1 MSASS
6 TAPSAAF
13 SILIVDDEE
22 GICNFLA
29 RALKKK
35 YAVVDTASDTVAA
48 ELLRRQKLYDLMIVD
63 INMPGQSG
71 ISWIQ
76 SFQQTL
82 PNTAIILMT
91 GFANLDNAVA
101 AVRLGVGDFILKPF
115 RLEQMQ
121 AAVDRCFES
130 LCLARQNSAYKHRLA
145 RQDGCSS
152 IIGNSASMQ
161 QVNQLIARVAATKS
175 TVLIEGETG
184 TGKEL
189 VASALHKLSGR
200 KGGFV
205 PINCAAIAP
214 ELIESELFGHLK
226 GAFTNATQARQG
238 LFSYADGGTL
248 FLDEISELP
257 LPLQGKLLRVLEE
270 STIRPLGSNRE
281 KNIDVRIVTASNK
294 PLTQLVSDK
303 LFRADLYY
311 RLNILPITLPPLR
324 NRPEDIPDL
333 CDHFIRQLAD
343 ALALEPITI
352 DAAELM
358 ALQAYQWPG
367 NVRELRNLLE
377 RAMLLSCPLKQL
389 LPSSVFQPE
398 QQPVMGF
405 PLDWD
410 LQKVQLQHL
419 EMVLNACHGNKSQ
432 AAKLLG
438 ITRKT
443 LDRKRELSTG
453 ENVRG

>member
-1 MSASS
+1 MSAIS

-48 ELLRRQKLYDLMIVD
+48 ELLRKQKLYDLMIVD

-76 SFQQTL
+76 SFQQAL
-82 PNTAIILMT
+82 PNTTIILMT

-130 LCLARQNSAYKHRLA
+130 LCLARQNSAYKHQLA

-248 FLDEISELP
+248 FLDEIGELP

-294 PLTQLVSDK
+294 PLTQLVGDK
-303 LFRADLYY
+303 LFRADL
-311 RLNILPITLPPLR
+311 
-324 NRPEDIPDL
+324 
-333 CDHFIRQLAD
+333 
-343 ALALEPITI
+343 
-352 DAAELM
+352 
-358 ALQAYQWPG
+358 
-367 NVRELRNLLE
+367 
-377 RAMLLSCPLKQL
+377 
-389 LPSSVFQPE
+389 
-398 QQPVMGF
+398 
-405 PLDWD
+405 
-410 LQKVQLQHL
+410 
-419 EMVLNACHGNKSQ
+419 
-432 AAKLLG
+432 
-438 ITRKT
+438 
-443 LDRKRELSTG
+443 
-453 ENVRG
+453 